1 MQDKIKTERHHKK
14 ALELYD
20 VLSNC
25 DDFYIN
31 KQILKAL
38 DALGDALRLY
48 GPDQV
53 LSSYN
58 GGKDADVTMHL
69 LRAAVAKYSRD
80 KGIIFS
86 PKLVYFEVEDDFE
99 EVLKHLAHTEQLFDL
114 EIKRYHCGIVE
125 VLI

>member
-1 MQDKIKTERHHKK
+1 MLDKLKIERHHKK

-20 VLSNC
+20 RFLNC
-25 DDFYIN
+25 DDGYVDKHI
-31 KQILKAL
+31 KKAL
-38 DALGDALRLY
+38 NALGDALRLY

-69 LRAAVAKYSRD
+69 LRAAVAKYSFD
-80 KGIIFS
+80 KGVIFS

-99 EVLKHLAHTEQLFDL
+99 EVIEHIANTEQLFDL

-125 VLI
+125 V